1 MDRID
6 ILVCDNNTIEPGFD
20 EYMNNLCSKYKNITM
35 HKFTDR
41 TKNELYRAMNWAISY
56 AQKNKYKIINFIQD
70 DIQYLYKND
79 AHIDDVVD
87 HSAKVV
93 PIGAKTLHR
102 WLNTTATPRMA
113 LFDNSGTPST
123 KFGLTFFIT
132 DAGLLRA
139 LLVDGADPP
148 IFDLTG
154 TVDVTDGIDRVVTIT
169 WDGTTD
175 TDAVKLLANGVVC
188 AEGTATGLETTT
200 PSNNLRVGLL
210 GNPFPTSWPYG
221 DIMEEGLVYS
231 GAWTVAE
238 TLEMYN
244 GKKP

>member
-1 MDRID
+1 MSID
-6 ILVCDNNTIEPGFD
+6 DELAGIFMSVAGYEYPTDNLVAHWPFLTDANDISGNGFHGNVSGATFTGTNRFGEANNALVFD
-20 EYMNNLCSKYKNITM
+20 
-35 HKFTDR
+35 
-41 TKNELYRAMNWAISY
+41 
-56 AQKNKYKIINFIQD
+56 
-70 DIQYLYKND
+70 
-79 AHIDDVVD
+79 HIDDVVD